1 MEIFVRVSEPTP
13 TAVETETGMTVVRG
27 VHALAGLGLI
37 PSASAVRASPCTICR
52 ADGPPGDAGLQGA
65 SNRLSGEAEQEW
77 ARRQARFWAALGADP
92 ETGDGPW
99 LTSFEL
105 RVASGGA
112 KGPGG
117 KGAGEIGLWVKA
129 FDPEREAAEASVR
142 SLARLAAMLWPPE
155 WEARPICAQAEFE
168 EGWRAEAV
176 QWLAEVRRAEGF
188 VVRAVER
195 EVREGDYWLS
205 DWSPTPAG
213 MMEVWTLL
221 RRLPA
226 GVWVSVGV
234 RPTQVFEA
242 EERALGE
249 LWAEA
254 RRMAQ
259 GKTPAEQPYGE
270 WQASRWLERMK
281 RWLPNAFLVR
291 LRVGGEPEAGR
302 PVAQALAG
310 ALMDPGGLSGGG
322 AAVVVTPDSPE
333 AWEAARFNWEWA
345 EFQPWGEDQAQ
356 PAWGRLR
363 YLCDVGE
370 VGILGGVWG

>member
-1 MEIFVRVSEPTP
+1 MEISVRVSEPMP
-13 TAVETETGMTVVRG
+13 TVVETETGASVVQG
-27 VHALAGLGLI
+27 VHALAGVRLENDDPVG
-37 PSASAVRASPCTICR
+37 SASAIS
-52 ADGPPGDAGLQGA
+52 GDFLLEVELR
-65 SNRLSGEAEQEW
+65 SRSF
-77 ARRQARFWAALGADP
+77 ARFWAALGAGV
-92 ETGDGPW
+92 EVEAGPR
-99 LTSFEL
+99 LVSLEL
-105 RVASGGA
+105 RVGSGGDH
-112 KGPGG
+112 KGRPCM
-117 KGAGEIGLWVKA
+117 WVKT
-129 FDPEREAAEASVR
+129 FDPEREVAEASAR

-168 EGWRAEAV
+168 EGWGAEAV

-213 MMEVWTLL
+213 MMEVWALL
-221 RRLPA
+221 NRLPT
-226 GVWVSVGV
+226 GVWLSVGV
-234 RPTQVFEA
+234 RPTRVFEA
-242 EERALGE
+242 EERAMGE

-254 RRMAQ
+254 RRLAE
-259 GKTPAEQPYGE
+259 GKTPAERPYGE

-281 RWLPNAFLVR
+281 RWFPNAFLVR

-310 ALMDPGGLSGGG
+310 ALMDPGGPSCGG

-333 AWEAARFNWEWA
+333 AWEAARFNREWA

-356 PAWGRLR
+356 PGWGRLR
-363 YLCDVGE
+363 YLCDVAE
-370 VGILGGVWG
+370 VGVLGGVWG